1 MSDKIKQEMNRI
13 QIPNELHERA
23 IVGVKKA
30 KSDMKKRKKYLNK
43 VAPLAVSIA
52 FLSIGGYSVWNANLQ
67 SSENQKIVT
76 SRSGLDKSGVT
87 IPAIE
92 LPKKGETAKMMP
104 LFVYKGRIYTQSA
117 TKIETSLV
125 TNLLGEKLG
134 KTKAGLNEW
143 SNQDE
148 YAVEFASSIGEVDV
162 YSVKGYQKDF
172 RLMTYDVS
180 SGQGEIYE
188 CLNGVTIS
196 SGSEIVEKLHL
207 MNIDKAKSRAYDDW
221 NNSTE
226 KYREINDEKLLKSF
240 VGAIHDSIPYLR
252 EDVEAKLGNFQNNEQ
267 YKELTMT
274 LTDGTS
280 VTLWVIKEGYIS
292 YGNTLYFKMD
302 SEVMMNLWN
311 QMIQ

>member
-13 QIPNELHERA
+13 PIPNELHERA

-30 KSDMKKRKKYLNK
+30 KSDIKKRKNYLYK
-43 VAPLAVSIA
+43 VVPLAVSIA
-52 FLSIGGYSVWNANLQ
+52 FLSIGGYSVWNANHQ
-67 SSENQKIVT
+67 SYESQKIVF
-76 SRSGLDKSGVT
+76 SLKEFDKSGVT

-92 LPKKGETAKMMP
+92 LPKSGETAKMMP
-104 LFVYKGRIYTQSA
+104 LFVYKGRIYTQSS
-117 TKIETSLV
+117 TKIDPQHV

-134 KTKAGLNEW
+134 KTKVGLDEW

-162 YSVKGYQKDF
+162 YSVKGYQQEF

-180 SGQGEIYE
+180 SGYAEVYE
-188 CLNGVTIS
+188 SLNGVTIS

-207 MNIDKAKSRAYDDW
+207 KNIEKAKSRTYDDW

-226 KYREINDEKLLKSF
+226 KYTEINDKALLHSF
-240 VGAIHDSIPYLR
+240 VNALNDSIPYLR

-267 YKELTMT
+267 YKELTIS
-274 LTDGTS
+274 LTDGTN
-280 VTLWVIKEGYIS
+280 VTLWAVKDGYIS
-292 YGNTLYFKMD
+292 YGNALYFKID
-302 SEVMMNLWN
+302 QKILMNLWN
-311 QMIQ
+311 QMN

>member
-23 IVGVKKA
+23 IIGVKKA
-30 KSDMKKRKKYLNK
+30 KSEITKRKNYLYK
-43 VAPLAVSIA
+43 VVPVAVSVV
-52 FLSIGGYSVWNANLQ
+52 FLSIGGYSVWNANHQ
-67 SSENQKIVT
+67 SYESQKIE
-76 SRSGLDKSGVT
+76 SSLLDKSGVT

-92 LPKKGETAKMMP
+92 LPKSGETAKMMP
-104 LFVYKGRIYTQSA
+104 LFVYKGRVYTQSS
-117 TKIETSLV
+117 TKIDPSNV

-134 KTKAGLNEW
+134 KTKAGLDEW

-162 YSVKGYQKDF
+162 YSVKGYQKEF

-180 SGQGEIYE
+180 SGNAEVYE

-196 SGSEIVEKLHL
+196 NGSEIVEKLKL
-207 MNIDKAKSRAYDDW
+207 TNTLKAKSRTYDDW

-226 KYREINDEKLLKSF
+226 KYTEINDKELLNSF
-240 VGAIHDSIPYLR
+240 VSALNEAIPYLR

-267 YKELTMT
+267 YKELTIS
-274 LTDGTS
+274 LTDGTY
-280 VTLWVIKEGYIS
+280 VTLWLVKEGYIS
-292 YGNTLYFKMD
+292 YGNTLYLKMD
-302 SEVMMNLWN
+302 HEVFTKLWN
-311 QMIQ
+311 QMKQ